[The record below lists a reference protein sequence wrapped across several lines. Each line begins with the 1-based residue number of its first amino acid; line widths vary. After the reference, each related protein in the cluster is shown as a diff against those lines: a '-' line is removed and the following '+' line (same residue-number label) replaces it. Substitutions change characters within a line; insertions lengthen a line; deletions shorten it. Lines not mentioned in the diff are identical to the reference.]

1 MSWTLPENDDW
12 VPVEVEDVVELLLT
26 GLRERD
32 TVVRW
37 SAAKGIGRVT
47 NRLPQHLADEVVAA
61 VLQVFSPTE
70 SDSAWHG
77 GCLALAELSRRCLLL
92 PDRLPTAVPLVIQA
106 LAYDVRKGAASVGA
120 HVRDAACYVCWALAR
135 AYSPEVLRPYVHD
148 LATSLAVAAVFD
160 REVNGRRAAS
170 AAFQEHVGR
179 QGCFPH
185 GIDIVTKADYFSLCN
200 RSNAFTHV
208 AVYIAGFD
216 EYRDAL
222 VNSVVRVSLRHWD
235 KAVRDLAAQALGK
248 LMELV
253 AVSPDGNT
261 RVGHVLDELVAK
273 TLDADLATRHGAT
286 VGLAETVLGL
296 SRVRPIKETL
306 EPPRIKLV
314 VNTVPGIEKA
324 RLYRGRGGEML
335 RGAVCQLLEATADG
349 RVPLTKSA
357 LLKLWVCVEEN
368 LRHPIEDISSAAVAA
383 ARGLSQ
389 RFIGDLKPELVTVAR
404 KMLHV
409 VATDDNPG
417 AVRGFVSAVGRLP
430 RWCLV
435 QLREELLPVLLE
447 CAGGRPGE
455 EEGDPESRRNATVS
469 LGEVVEALGT
479 DPTVDDGLTQTEM
492 LTVHRGLMRCL
503 SDYALDKRG
512 DVGSWVRTAALHVV
526 TQLMTSV
533 ATHRGD
539 WLTQEVVESTV
550 CAILQQ
556 SLEKIDR
563 VRQVATT
570 CLRDMLQHTP
580 KLNYVP
586 HRERLESALAFDDEH
601 SSSEAYPRML
611 PLAVVPVFRES
622 VVAGAVQSAGGLTE
636 SLAHLAWEALR
647 GLLLDESMRQPLT
660 TTLISLL
667 ETQATVD
674 RVSTPVLVC
683 LDKAVKA
690 GVFDYLHETDLPQRV
705 LVASKEATRNSK
717 DMRKLVAH
725 IGICCGL
732 IGQGAIETQRQAL
745 GATLLKLGHTFPK
758 ADLHLHQNT
767 TQPQPCHH
775 PSSSHHHH
783 HHHHHL
789 CDPPLLC
796 SFALLHLKTI
806 ASQAL
811 LWSCPILGDIAM

>member
-92 PDRLPTAVPLVIQA
+92 PDRLPTAVP
-106 LAYDVRKGAASVGA
+106 
-120 HVRDAACYVCWALAR
+120 
-135 AYSPEVLRPYVHD
+135 
-148 LATSLAVAAVFD
+148 
-160 REVNGRRAAS
+160 
-170 AAFQEHVGR
+170 
-179 QGCFPH
+179 
-185 GIDIVTKADYFSLCN
+185 
-200 RSNAFTHV
+200 
-208 AVYIAGFD
+208 
-216 EYRDAL
+216 
-222 VNSVVRVSLRHWD
+222 
-235 KAVRDLAAQALGK
+235 
-248 LMELV
+248 
-253 AVSPDGNT
+253 
-261 RVGHVLDELVAK
+261 
-273 TLDADLATRHGAT
+273 
-286 VGLAETVLGL
+286 
-296 SRVRPIKETL
+296 
-306 EPPRIKLV
+306 PRTQV
-314 VNTVPGIEKA
+314 
-324 RLYRGRGGEML
+324 
-335 RGAVCQLLEATADG
+335 
-349 RVPLTKSA
+349 
-357 LLKLWVCVEEN
+357 
-368 LRHPIEDISSAAVAA
+368 
-383 ARGLSQ
+383 RGLSQ

-512 DVGSWVRTAALHVV
+512 DVGSWVRTAAFHVV

-580 KLNYVP
+580 KTNY
-586 HRERLESALAFDDEH
+586 
-601 SSSEAYPRML
+601 
-611 PLAVVPVFRES
+611 
-622 VVAGAVQSAGGLTE
+622 GAA
-636 SLAHLAWEALR
+636 
-647 GLLLDESMRQPLT
+647 
-660 TTLISLL
+660 
-667 ETQATVD
+667 
-674 RVSTPVLVC
+674 
-683 LDKAVKA
+683 
-690 GVFDYLHETDLPQRV
+690 
-705 LVASKEATRNSK
+705 
-717 DMRKLVAH
+717 
-725 IGICCGL
+725 
-732 IGQGAIETQRQAL
+732 
-745 GATLLKLGHTFPK
+745 
-758 ADLHLHQNT
+758 
-767 TQPQPCHH
+767 
-775 PSSSHHHH
+775 
-783 HHHHHL
+783 
-789 CDPPLLC
+789 
-796 SFALLHLKTI
+796 
-806 ASQAL
+806 
-811 LWSCPILGDIAM
+811 